1 MSSGLMLTASE
12 MILIIEACKTNCV
25 SSLSLHGIAD
35 IHFDTKQE
43 EVYSYNRVSPV
54 NTAPVVEEDERFMDS
69 SSAADCVADELA
81 DLMLK
86 DPLKYEEEIERLN
99 NV

>member
-1 MSSGLMLTASE
+1 
-12 MILIIEACKTNCV
+12 MILIIKACKDNGV
-25 SSLSLHGIAD
+25 SSMSLHGIAD

-54 NTAPVVEEDERFMDS
+54 DTGPVEPEDELFMDS
-69 SSAADCVADELA
+69 SSANDYVEDTLA
-81 DLMLK
+81 DLMLS